1 MYCIERNF
9 PGIGEKYDFRGQ
21 NWSQRVQI
29 GNSQLYNYDSIIRQ
43 CLPGK
48 KVYISAVYSAL
59 WSSLVPRSGEGGGE
73 RAPGTHCLW
82 MHLIATEFRG
92 DHVRMC
98 TYVYWWRHKLTALIC
113 QFMRS
118 WCSVRVTL
126 YRSVLCLLVAG
137 YLKIKL
143 KKEQVASNERVYW
156 GNMPLCQATLLS
168 CSRDRIASPTSGTFH
183 A

>member
-1 MYCIERNF
+1 MLMYCIARNF

-59 WSSLVPRSGEGGGE
+59 WSSLVPRRGGGGGE
-73 RAPGTHCLW
+73 RAPGTHCLR
-82 MHLIATEFRG
+82 MCLIVMGFRG

-98 TYVYWWRHKLTALIC
+98 TYVYW
-113 QFMRS
+113 
-118 WCSVRVTL
+118 
-126 YRSVLCLLVAG
+126 
-137 YLKIKL
+137 
-143 KKEQVASNERVYW
+143 
-156 GNMPLCQATLLS
+156 
-168 CSRDRIASPTSGTFH
+168 
-183 A
+183 